1 MPYTLL
7 AINNDYSSDEE
18 PLIYCLNDNNNLD
31 INLINTSDIDTKPKQ
46 KEVEEPAK
54 EDLLTA

>member
-7 AINNDYSSDEE
+7 AIDNDYSSDKE
-18 PLIYCLNDNNNLD
+18 PLIHCLDNNNNLD
-31 INLINTSDIDTKPKQ
+31 INLINTSNIDTKPKQ
-46 KEVEEPAK
+46 KGVKEPAK